1 MKQKTGSFEK
11 KFKVTV
17 NKIKVKDIKLQ
28 KEEFTANENEAVDLP
43 YTYTPSN
50 STNAKFIWESSNP
63 EILRVW
69 GNRFRGLKPGT
80 AYVIVKT
87 EDRKF

>member
-1 MKQKTGSFEK
+1 MTGSFEK
-11 KFKVTV
+11 KFKVNV
-17 NKIKVKDIKLQ
+17 KKIKVEDIKLQ
-28 KEEFTANENEAVDLP
+28 KEEFIVKENEAVDLP

-50 STNAKFIWESSNP
+50 STNAKFIWKSSNP

-69 GNRFRGLKPGT
+69 YNRFRGLKQGT

-87 EDRKF
+87 EDRKL